1 MVGVGLLDGK
11 VGFVTGAGRG
21 QGRNHAVRMAAEGA
35 DLMVVDIG
43 SAQVRN
49 PDYPT
54 ATAAD
59 LKQTVEL
66 VEQQGRSCLAA
77 EVDVRDFDGLRAAAD
92 EVVAQF
98 GHLDCVVANAGIGDA
113 FFPLWEIPNTHWQ
126 TMIDINLTG
135 VFNTC
140 KATVPQ
146 LRATGRNASLV
157 LVSSAAAFKAVG
169 YFAHY
174 NAAKAGVASISATLA
189 KELGPDGIRCNSL
202 HPGAILTPMTEA
214 ISSLSG
220 VSKEHFLRQFTDSQ
234 LLDRIGAPDDTTAAV
249 VWLLS
254 NQAAHVTGLEM
265 RVDAGETKK

>member
-1 MVGVGLLDGK
+1 VGLLDGK

-21 QGRNHAVRMAAEGA
+21 QGRNHALWMAREGA
-35 DLMVVDIG
+35 ELVLVDIG
-43 SAQVRN
+43 AGEVRN

-54 ATAAD
+54 ATPDD
-59 LKQTVEL
+59 LRTTVEL
-66 VEQQGRSCLAA
+66 IEKEGRKCLPF
-77 EVDVRDFDGLRAAAD
+77 EVDVRDFAGLRRAAEDA
-92 EVVAQF
+92 VAHF

-113 FFPLWEIPNTHWQ
+113 FFPVWEIPNDHWQ

-140 KATVPQ
+140 KATVPH
-146 LRATGRNASLV
+146 LRETGTNASLV
-157 LVSSAAAFKAVG
+157 LVSSAAVFKSVG

-174 NAAKAGVASISATLA
+174 NAAKAGVASLSATLA

-202 HPGAILTPMTEA
+202 HPGAILTPMTDA
-214 ISSLSG
+214 ISGLSG
-220 VSKEHFLRQFTDSQ
+220 VSRETFLSQFTDAQ
-234 LLDRIGAPDDTTAAV
+234 LLERIGAPDDTSAAV

-254 NQAAHVTGLEM
+254 DQARHVTGLEM